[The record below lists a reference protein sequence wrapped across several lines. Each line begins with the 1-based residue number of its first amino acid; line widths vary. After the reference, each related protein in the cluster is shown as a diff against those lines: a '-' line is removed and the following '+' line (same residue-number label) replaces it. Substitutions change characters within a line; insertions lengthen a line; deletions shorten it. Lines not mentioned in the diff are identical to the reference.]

1 MKRRSRRSYVAW
13 TMVGVLAAVVV
24 VFVGAFIHRMIYPPV
39 TPFVEDDGPTRT
51 VIQCE
56 IVNASGT
63 QGAGRRTLA
72 FLRERGFDVVELST
86 SPVVQATSTV
96 LDRLGDRPSC
106 VKLARVL
113 GIADSLVEP
122 RIDSMLFVR
131 ASVVI
136 GKDVSLLAPFRE

>member
-1 MKRRSRRSYVAW
+1 MKRRTRRSYGAW
-13 TMVGVLAAVVV
+13 AVVGLLAAVVV
-24 VFVGAFIHRMIYPPV
+24 VFVGAFLQRMLNPPV
-39 TPFVEDDGPTRT
+39 TPYVEDDGPTRT

-72 FLRERGFDVVELST
+72 YLRERGFDVVELST
-86 SPVVQATSTV
+86 SPTEQGTSTV

-106 VKLARVL
+106 VKLARIL

-131 ASVVI
+131 ASVII
-136 GKDVSLLAPFRE
+136 GKDVSSLAPFRE